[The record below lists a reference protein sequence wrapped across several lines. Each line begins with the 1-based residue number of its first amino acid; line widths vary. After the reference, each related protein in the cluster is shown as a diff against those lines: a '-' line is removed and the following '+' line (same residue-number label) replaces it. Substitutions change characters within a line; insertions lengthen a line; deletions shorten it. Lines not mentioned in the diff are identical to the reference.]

1 MAGVKMRTLI
11 TGANGML
18 ARAATEYC
26 RSIGDEVTAVS
37 RQELDIAD
45 INAIRH
51 VFADVRPEIVLNCAA
66 YTNVDGAET
75 NTETAFQANA
85 VGPENLA
92 IVCRETGAK
101 LVTVSTDYVF
111 GGEKREP
118 YVDTDTPNPL
128 GVYAASKFEGE
139 KCVAAADPDAIIVRS
154 GWIYGNGGTNF
165 LSVMASLLAEGRS
178 ISVIEDNFGTPT
190 SAKDLAQRMREVA
203 ATEVRGIIHITN
215 AGNGTSNLGY
225 AQKVCEI
232 AGFDVSLVKGVP
244 CAELKRPAPRP
255 YDSRLAS
262 TDLSNFGLEP
272 LRYWELALSE
282 FLKA

>member
-1 MAGVKMRTLI
+1 MRTLI

-18 ARAATEYC
+18 ARAANEYC
-26 RSIGDEVTAVS
+26 RSIGDDVVAYS

-45 INAIRH
+45 VNAVRR
-51 VFADVRPEIVLNCAA
+51 VLSESRPEIVLNCAA

-92 IVCRETGAK
+92 IVCREFDAK

-111 GGEKREP
+111 DGEKREP
-118 YVDTDTPNPL
+118 YVDSDMPNPL

-139 KCVAAADPDAIIVRS
+139 KRVAAANPDAIIVRS

-165 LSVMASLLAEGRS
+165 LSVMANLLAEGKS

-232 AGFDVSLVKGVP
+232 AGFDPNLVKGVP
-244 CAELKRPAPRP
+244 CAELQRPAPRP
-255 YDSRLAS
+255 YDSRLRS
-262 TDLSNFGLEP
+262 TDLSDFGLAP
-272 LRYWELALSE
+272 LQGWESALSE
-282 FLKA
+282 FLSA

>member
-1 MAGVKMRTLI
+1 MRTLI

-18 ARAATEYC
+18 ARAANEYC
-26 RSIGDEVTAVS
+26 RSIGDDVVAYS

-45 INAIRH
+45 VNAVRR
-51 VFADVRPEIVLNCAA
+51 VLSESRPEIVLNCAA

-92 IVCRETGAK
+92 IVCREFDAK

-111 GGEKREP
+111 DGEKREP
-118 YVDTDTPNPL
+118 YVDSDMPNPL

-139 KCVAAADPDAIIVRS
+139 KRVAAVNSDAIIVRS

-165 LSVMASLLAEGRS
+165 LSVMANLLAEGKS

-215 AGNGTSNLGY
+215 AGKGTSNLGY

-232 AGFDVSLVKGVP
+232 AGYDAELVKGVP
-244 CAELKRPAPRP
+244 CAELQRPAPRP
-255 YDSRLAS
+255 YDSRLRS
-262 TDLSNFGLEP
+262 TDLSDFGLAP
-272 LRYWELALSE
+272 LQGWESALSE
-282 FLKA
+282 FLSA

>member
-1 MAGVKMRTLI
+1 
-11 TGANGML
+11 ML
-18 ARAATEYC
+18 ARAANEYC
-26 RSIGDEVTAVS
+26 RSIGDDVVAYS

-45 INAIRH
+45 VNAVRR
-51 VFADVRPEIVLNCAA
+51 VLSESRPEIVLNCAA

-92 IVCRETGAK
+92 IVCREFDAK

-111 GGEKREP
+111 DGEKREP
-118 YVDTDTPNPL
+118 YVDSDMPNPL

-139 KCVAAADPDAIIVRS
+139 KRVAAVNSDAIIVRS

-165 LSVMASLLAEGRS
+165 LSVMANLLAEGKS

-215 AGNGTSNLGY
+215 AGKGTSNLGY

-232 AGFDVSLVKGVP
+232 AGYDAELVKGVP
-244 CAELKRPAPRP
+244 CAELQRPAPRP
-255 YDSRLAS
+255 YDSRLRS
-262 TDLSNFGLEP
+262 TDLSDFGLAP
-272 LRYWELALSE
+272 LQGWESALSE
-282 FLKA
+282 FLSA